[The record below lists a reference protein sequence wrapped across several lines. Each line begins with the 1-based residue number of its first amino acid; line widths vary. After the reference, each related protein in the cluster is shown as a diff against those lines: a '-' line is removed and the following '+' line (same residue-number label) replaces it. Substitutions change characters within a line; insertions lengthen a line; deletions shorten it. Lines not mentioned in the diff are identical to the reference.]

1 MLDRVADYLKK
12 VVSPISGILGNITM
26 VAIVLVVLLVVTDV
40 CLRRFFNAPFQG
52 THELSNLAFSM
63 IVFLPLAWC
72 ALKDGHVELSLLV
85 KRFPKTMQLS
95 IRVVMMFITVVILGL
110 MSWQILVQGTKL
122 QAANRETAL
131 LEIPMHPF
139 LYLASFG
146 SIMLTLA
153 FLIRFIRSL
162 SNLMKERQ

>member
-1 MLDRVADYLKK
+1 MLGKVADYLKK

-72 ALKDGHVELSLLV
+72 ALKDSHVQLNLVV

-153 FLIRFIRSL
+153 FLIKFTRSL
-162 SNLMKERQ
+162 SNVIKERQ